1 MKIKSIEYENFRN
14 FRDHGQIRC
23 STDGK
28 MTIVYGKNGDGKT
41 TLHQLFQWVIYG
53 TIKFNKTATDR
64 LYNLAMESEQPYG
77 AEFNV
82 MGRVDFE
89 HDGINYSITRTV
101 TYKKGISDSAVVKED
116 FSLQQQNENY
126 DWLRVDRP
134 TEKIE
139 KMLPSGLSEYFFF
152 DGESMIADL
161 RVKKPRL
168 CQESF
173 SKALYSMFDLDV
185 VESAI
190 GHIGRTDL
198 RSTVLGKLYLS
209 KSSVASGTEISV
221 LKTNIENAQK
231 KIADLE
237 SKKSQ
242 AEEESKKLQE
252 RITAISEEIGST
264 KSKQEYE
271 HQRAELKKQRD
282 LFDSNAKKAQQQF
295 GDVVLDAFPPI
306 LISRAVAKSKVKLQL
321 MASSE
326 TLPNGITEPLI
337 SYLTRPDTNVCV
349 CGRPLCSE
357 EKEHVRSYLKLMPP
371 RSYASMYQNFCNT
384 SEHMGGKVLDKG
396 KIESAIK
403 SVLDNNESALS
414 CDKKIAELDKEQ
426 AQSRDIEDLV
436 VDRRKAE
443 ARVQELTHD
452 VATLK
457 SQIDQYNIYLKK
469 NMAKYDKATTN
480 SAEAA
485 KVASKIAIMERVL
498 AHFTEKLESAS
509 KEYSSRLQENIQDL
523 LNDMLTSKRTVS
535 VTKDFAVSVTD
546 SFQDE
551 SKSEGQFAI
560 VSFAYIGG
568 ILKML
573 REDEALRE
581 KEYPLVLDGPFSKL
595 DPDMRQNVVN
605 ALPRFAPQVIIFSK
619 DDLHD
624 VVNPEDIGSVWTI
637 VSNEEK
643 NIAIIKEGKLW
654 K

>member
-161 RVKKPRL
+161 RVKSRDSAGKLR
-168 CQESF
+168 
-173 SKALYSMFDLDV
+173 KALYSMFDLDV

-443 ARVQELTHD
+443 ARVQELAHD

-509 KEYSSRLQENIQDL
+509 KEYSCRLQENIQDL

>member
-14 FRDHGQIRC
+14 FRDHGKIRC

-161 RVKKPRL
+161 RVKSRDSAGKLR
-168 CQESF
+168 
-173 SKALYSMFDLDV
+173 KALYSMFDLDV

>member
-126 DWLRVDRP
+126 DWLRVVRP

-139 KMLPSGLSEYFFF
+139 KLLPSGLSEYFFF

-161 RVKKPRL
+161 RVKSRDSAGKLR
-168 CQESF
+168 
-173 SKALYSMFDLDV
+173 KALYSMFDLDV

>member
-161 RVKKPRL
+161 RVKSRDSAGKLR
-168 CQESF
+168 
-173 SKALYSMFDLDV
+173 KALYSMFDLDV

-443 ARVQELTHD
+443 ARVQELAHD

>member
-116 FSLQQQNENY
+116 FSLQQQNDNY

-161 RVKKPRL
+161 RVKSRDSAGKLR
-168 CQESF
+168 
-173 SKALYSMFDLDV
+173 KALYSMFDLDV

-384 SEHMGGKVLDKG
+384 SEHMGGRVLDKG

-443 ARVQELTHD
+443 ARVQELAHD

-551 SKSEGQFAI
+551 SNSEGQFAI

>member
-161 RVKKPRL
+161 RVKSRDSAGKLR
-168 CQESF
+168 
-173 SKALYSMFDLDV
+173 KALYSMFDLDV

-264 KSKQEYE
+264 KSKQECE

-443 ARVQELTHD
+443 ARVQELAHD

>member
-82 MGRVDFE
+82 MGRADFE

-161 RVKKPRL
+161 RVKSRDSAGKLR
-168 CQESF
+168 
-173 SKALYSMFDLDV
+173 KALYSMFDLDV

-643 NIAIIKEGKLW
+643 NIATIKEGKLW

>member
-161 RVKKPRL
+161 RVKSRDSAGKLR
-168 CQESF
+168 
-173 SKALYSMFDLDV
+173 KALYSMFDLDV

>member
-134 TEKIE
+134 AEKIE

-161 RVKKPRL
+161 RVKSRDSAGKLR
-168 CQESF
+168 
-173 SKALYSMFDLDV
+173 KALYSMFDLDV

>member
-161 RVKKPRL
+161 RVKSRDSAGKLR
-168 CQESF
+168 
-173 SKALYSMFDLDV
+173 KALYSMFDLDV

-371 RSYASMYQNFCNT
+371 HSYASMYQNFCNT

>member
-161 RVKKPRL
+161 RVKSRDSAGKLR
-168 CQESF
+168 
-173 SKALYSMFDLDV
+173 KALYSMFDLDV

-321 MASSE
+321 MASSA

-443 ARVQELTHD
+443 ARVQELAHD

-457 SQIDQYNIYLKK
+457 SQIDQYNIYLKQ

>member
-161 RVKKPRL
+161 RVKSRDSAGKLR
-168 CQESF
+168 
-173 SKALYSMFDLDV
+173 KALYSMFDLDV

-337 SYLTRPDTNVCV
+337 SYLTQPDTNVCV

-443 ARVQELTHD
+443 ARVQELAHD

-551 SKSEGQFAI
+551 SKSEGQFAP
-560 VSFAYIGG
+560 SS
-568 ILKML
+568 
-573 REDEALRE
+573 R
-581 KEYPLVLDGPFSKL
+581 
-595 DPDMRQNVVN
+595 
-605 ALPRFAPQVIIFSK
+605 
-619 DDLHD
+619 LHT
-624 VVNPEDIGSVWTI
+624 SAA
-637 VSNEEK
+637 S
-643 NIAIIKEGKLW
+643 
-654 K
+654 

>member
-161 RVKKPRL
+161 RVKSRDSAGKLR
-168 CQESF
+168 
-173 SKALYSMFDLDV
+173 KALYSMFDLDV

-443 ARVQELTHD
+443 ARVQELAHD

-480 SAEAA
+480 SAETA

>member
-161 RVKKPRL
+161 RVKSRDSAGKLR
-168 CQESF
+168 
-173 SKALYSMFDLDV
+173 KALYSMFDLDV

-403 SVLDNNESALS
+403 SILDNNESALS

-443 ARVQELTHD
+443 ARVQELAHD

>member
-161 RVKKPRL
+161 RVKSRDSAGKLR
-168 CQESF
+168 
-173 SKALYSMFDLDV
+173 KALYSMFDLDV

-643 NIAIIKEGKLW
+643 NIATIKEGKLW

>member
-161 RVKKPRL
+161 RVKSRDSAGKLR
-168 CQESF
+168 
-173 SKALYSMFDLDV
+173 KALYSMFDLDV

-282 LFDSNAKKAQQQF
+282 LFDSNSKKAQQQF

-443 ARVQELTHD
+443 ARVQELAHD

-457 SQIDQYNIYLKK
+457 SKIDQYNIYLKQ

>member
-161 RVKKPRL
+161 RVKSRDSAGKLR
-168 CQESF
+168 
-173 SKALYSMFDLDV
+173 KALYSMFDLDV

-443 ARVQELTHD
+443 ARVQELAHD

-457 SQIDQYNIYLKK
+457 SQIDQYNIYLKQ

>member
-139 KMLPSGLSEYFFF
+139 KMLPPGLSEYFFF

-161 RVKKPRL
+161 RVKSRDSAGKLR
-168 CQESF
+168 
-173 SKALYSMFDLDV
+173 KALYSMFDLDV

-605 ALPRFAPQVIIFSK
+605 VLPRFAPQVIIFSK

>member
-1 MKIKSIEYENFRN
+1 M
-14 FRDHGQIRC
+14 
-23 STDGK
+23 
-28 MTIVYGKNGDGKT
+28 
-41 TLHQLFQWVIYG
+41 
-53 TIKFNKTATDR
+53 
-64 LYNLAMESEQPYG
+64 
-77 AEFNV
+77 
-82 MGRVDFE
+82 
-89 HDGINYSITRTV
+89 
-101 TYKKGISDSAVVKED
+101 
-116 FSLQQQNENY
+116 
-126 DWLRVDRP
+126 
-134 TEKIE
+134 
-139 KMLPSGLSEYFFF
+139 
-152 DGESMIADL
+152 
-161 RVKKPRL
+161 
-168 CQESF
+168 
-173 SKALYSMFDLDV
+173 
-185 VESAI
+185 
-190 GHIGRTDL
+190 
-198 RSTVLGKLYLS
+198 LGKLYLS

>member
-161 RVKKPRL
+161 RVKSRDSAGKLR
-168 CQESF
+168 
-173 SKALYSMFDLDV
+173 KALYSMFDLDV

-237 SKKSQ
+237 SKKAKLRKKAKNYKS
-242 AEEESKKLQE
+242 ESPLFPKKLVAPNQSRSTNIKE
-252 RITAISEEIGST
+252 LSSRSSAI
-264 KSKQEYE
+264 
-271 HQRAELKKQRD
+271 
-282 LFDSNAKKAQQQF
+282 
-295 GDVVLDAFPPI
+295 
-306 LISRAVAKSKVKLQL
+306 
-321 MASSE
+321 
-326 TLPNGITEPLI
+326 
-337 SYLTRPDTNVCV
+337 
-349 CGRPLCSE
+349 CSI
-357 EKEHVRSYLKLMPP
+357 LMPRKP
-371 RSYASMYQNFCNT
+371 SSNLVMSCLILFLRS
-384 SEHMGGKVLDKG
+384 
-396 KIESAIK
+396 
-403 SVLDNNESALS
+403 
-414 CDKKIAELDKEQ
+414 
-426 AQSRDIEDLV
+426 
-436 VDRRKAE
+436 
-443 ARVQELTHD
+443 
-452 VATLK
+452 
-457 SQIDQYNIYLKK
+457 
-469 NMAKYDKATTN
+469 
-480 SAEAA
+480 
-485 KVASKIAIMERVL
+485 
-498 AHFTEKLESAS
+498 
-509 KEYSSRLQENIQDL
+509 
-523 LNDMLTSKRTVS
+523 
-535 VTKDFAVSVTD
+535 
-546 SFQDE
+546 
-551 SKSEGQFAI
+551 
-560 VSFAYIGG
+560 
-568 ILKML
+568 
-573 REDEALRE
+573 
-581 KEYPLVLDGPFSKL
+581 
-595 DPDMRQNVVN
+595 
-605 ALPRFAPQVIIFSK
+605 
-619 DDLHD
+619 
-624 VVNPEDIGSVWTI
+624 
-637 VSNEEK
+637 
-643 NIAIIKEGKLW
+643 
-654 K
+654 

>member
-53 TIKFNKTATDR
+53 TIKFNKTATNR

-161 RVKKPRL
+161 RVKSRDSAGKLR
-168 CQESF
+168 
-173 SKALYSMFDLDV
+173 KALYSMFDLDV

>member
-161 RVKKPRL
+161 RVKSRDSAGKLR
-168 CQESF
+168 
-173 SKALYSMFDLDV
+173 KALYSMFDLDV

-306 LISRAVAKSKVKLQL
+306 LISRAVAKSKVKLQP

-443 ARVQELTHD
+443 DRVQELAND

-457 SQIDQYNIYLKK
+457 SKIDQYNIYLKK

>member
-161 RVKKPRL
+161 RVKSRDSAGKLR
-168 CQESF
+168 
-173 SKALYSMFDLDV
+173 KALYSMFDLDV

-605 ALPRFAPQVIIFSK
+605 ALPRFAQQVIIFSK

>member
-89 HDGINYSITRTV
+89 HNGINYSITRTV

-161 RVKKPRL
+161 RVKSRDSAGKLR
-168 CQESF
+168 
-173 SKALYSMFDLDV
+173 KALYSMFDLDV

-252 RITAISEEIGST
+252 RIAAISEEIGST

-643 NIAIIKEGKLW
+643 NIATIKEGKLW

>member
-161 RVKKPRL
+161 RVKSRDSAGKLR
-168 CQESF
+168 
-173 SKALYSMFDLDV
+173 KALYSMFDLDV

-306 LISRAVAKSKVKLQL
+306 LISRAVAKSKVKLQP

-443 ARVQELTHD
+443 DRVQELAND

-457 SQIDQYNIYLKK
+457 SKIDQYNIYLKQ

>member
-1 MKIKSIEYENFRN
+1 
-14 FRDHGQIRC
+14 
-23 STDGK
+23 
-28 MTIVYGKNGDGKT
+28 
-41 TLHQLFQWVIYG
+41 
-53 TIKFNKTATDR
+53 
-64 LYNLAMESEQPYG
+64 MESEQPYG

-161 RVKKPRL
+161 RVKSRDSAGKLR
-168 CQESF
+168 
-173 SKALYSMFDLDV
+173 KALYSMFDLDV

-443 ARVQELTHD
+443 ARVQELAHD

-457 SQIDQYNIYLKK
+457 SQIDQYNIYLKQS
-469 NMAKYDKATTN
+469 MAKYDKATTN

-643 NIAIIKEGKLW
+643 NIAIIKAGKLW

>member
-161 RVKKPRL
+161 RVKSRDSAGKLR
-168 CQESF
+168 
-173 SKALYSMFDLDV
+173 KALYSMFDLDV

-252 RITAISEEIGST
+252 RITTISEEIGST

>member
-161 RVKKPRL
+161 RVKSRDSAGKLR
-168 CQESF
+168 
-173 SKALYSMFDLDV
+173 KALYSMFDLDV

-384 SEHMGGKVLDKG
+384 SEHMGGRVLDKG

-443 ARVQELTHD
+443 ARVQELAHD

>member
-14 FRDHGQIRC
+14 FRDHGQICC

-161 RVKKPRL
+161 RVKSRDSAGKLR
-168 CQESF
+168 
-173 SKALYSMFDLDV
+173 KALYSMFDLDV

-252 RITAISEEIGST
+252 RIIAISEEIGST

-443 ARVQELTHD
+443 ARVQEIAHD

>member
-161 RVKKPRL
+161 RVKSRDSAGKLR
-168 CQESF
+168 
-173 SKALYSMFDLDV
+173 KALYSMFDLDV

-384 SEHMGGKVLDKG
+384 SEHMGGRVLDKG

-469 NMAKYDKATTN
+469 NLAKYDKATTN

>member
-53 TIKFNKTATDR
+53 TIKFNKTATNR

-161 RVKKPRL
+161 RVKSRDSAGKLR
-168 CQESF
+168 
-173 SKALYSMFDLDV
+173 KALYSMFDLDV

-443 ARVQELTHD
+443 ARVQELAHD

-457 SQIDQYNIYLKK
+457 SQIDQYNIYLKQ

-498 AHFTEKLESAS
+498 AHFTEKLERAS

-560 VSFAYIGG
+560 VSFAYISG

>member
-116 FSLQQQNENY
+116 FSLQQQNDNY

-161 RVKKPRL
+161 RVKSRDSAGKLR
-168 CQESF
+168 
-173 SKALYSMFDLDV
+173 KALYSMFDLDV

-384 SEHMGGKVLDKG
+384 SEHMGGRVLDKG

-443 ARVQELTHD
+443 ARVQELAHD

>member
-161 RVKKPRL
+161 RVKSRDSAGKLR
-168 CQESF
+168 
-173 SKALYSMFDLDV
+173 KALYSMFDLDV

-242 AEEESKKLQE
+242 AEEESKKLQG

-443 ARVQELTHD
+443 ARVQELAHD

>member
-116 FSLQQQNENY
+116 FSFQQQNENY

-161 RVKKPRL
+161 RVKSRDSAGKLR
-168 CQESF
+168 
-173 SKALYSMFDLDV
+173 KALYSMFDLDV

-643 NIAIIKEGKLW
+643 NIATIKEGKLW

>member
-161 RVKKPRL
+161 RVKSRDSAGKLR
-168 CQESF
+168 
-173 SKALYSMFDLDV
+173 KALYSMFDLDV

-337 SYLTRPDTNVCV
+337 SYLTQPDTNVCV

-443 ARVQELTHD
+443 ARVQELAHD